1 MVYIVGIGPG
11 HKNYI
16 IPKAVDVM
24 EKVHKVLGFKRAIE
38 SLYFIKNE
46 KVEVKSLKEIV
57 EYINNNCH
65 EDIAIAASGD
75 PCYYGITNYI
85 KNNYK
90 GQIEVITG
98 ISSFQY
104 MMSKIALPWNEAFTG
119 SMHGREEDFVDMVKS
134 HKISIWLTDK
144 KNTPDELCKKLLK
157 AGLNLTDKSIKTVDK
172 VSKLSGTGVMKSTEL
187 TADLIESVVETAGTG
202 LVESR
207 KSIGTGVGIKVYV
220 GENLS
225 YDDEKISSGTL
236 SEMARKSY
244 SDLCVVVIEKCIL

>member
-1 MVYIVGIGPG
+1 MIYIVGIGPG

-16 IPKAVDVM
+16 IPKAIDVM

-38 SLYFIKNE
+38 SLYFIKNQ

-57 EYINNNCH
+57 EYINNNSD

-90 GQIEVITG
+90 GHIEVITG

-104 MMSKIALPWNEAFTG
+104 MMSKIAVPWNEAFTG

-134 HKISIWLTDK
+134 YKISIWLTDK
-144 KNTPDELCKKLLK
+144 KNTPDVLCEKLLK
-157 AGLNLTDKSIKTVDK
+157 AGLNLTGESCKTAGVA
-172 VSKLSGTGVMKSTEL
+172 SKL
-187 TADLIESVVETAGTG
+187 
-202 LVESR
+202 
-207 KSIGTGVGIKVYV
+207 IGTGMVKSIDLTESLESAGAGLGIKVYV

-225 YDDEKISSGTL
+225 YDEEKISSGTL
-236 SEMARKSY
+236 LEMARKSY